1 MWSASNRQRLVRS
14 LPPASRVHSVGA
26 CQSLSR
32 WNAEL
37 LPLDLRG
44 APRPFARPDSQTVTY
59 LFSRP
64 NQDLLEMFAW
74 SNVLL
79 AFDYDGTLA
88 PLVNAP
94 AHATMRASTRRLLR
108 RASTL
113 YPCVVITGR
122 AKADALGRL
131 RNIEVCRVVGNHGA
145 EPSPHGNTMRRRV
158 QQWLPVL
165 KARLSG
171 RQGVVIED
179 KGFSVAVHYR
189 QARERN
195 STRRAVLAA
204 ARSLKDVRLVG
215 GKLVVNFLVPDA
227 PHKGLALE
235 RERVH
240 FACDTV
246 IYVGDDETDEDVFQI
261 DRPGQLLSIRVGRKQ
276 TSAAPYY
283 IRNQAE
289 IDRLLETLVAVR
301 GGHRD

>member
-1 MWSASNRQRLVRS
+1 MVRS
-14 LPPASRVHSVGA
+14 DQPVR
-26 CQSLSR
+26 
-32 WNAEL
+32 
-37 LPLDLRG
+37 
-44 APRPFARPDSQTVTY
+44 ARIHKTVTY

-64 NQDLLEMFAW
+64 NHDLLEMFAW

-88 PLVNAP
+88 PLINAP
-94 AHATMRASTRRLLR
+94 ARATMRPATRRLLR
-108 RASTL
+108 CVSKL

-122 AKADALGRL
+122 AQADALGRL
-131 RNIEVCRVVGNHGA
+131 RHSAVRRVVGNHGA
-145 EPSPHGNTMRRRV
+145 EPSPHRDAMRRRV

-165 KARLSG
+165 RARLSR

-179 KGFSVAVHYR
+179 KVFSVAVHYR

-195 STRRAVLAA
+195 STRRAVLLA
-204 ARSLKDVRLVG
+204 ARSLTDVRLVG

-235 RERVH
+235 RERSR
-240 FACDTV
+240 FACDTA

-261 DRPGQLLSIRVGRKQ
+261 DRPGQLLSIRVGRKR

-301 GGHRD
+301 GRQRV